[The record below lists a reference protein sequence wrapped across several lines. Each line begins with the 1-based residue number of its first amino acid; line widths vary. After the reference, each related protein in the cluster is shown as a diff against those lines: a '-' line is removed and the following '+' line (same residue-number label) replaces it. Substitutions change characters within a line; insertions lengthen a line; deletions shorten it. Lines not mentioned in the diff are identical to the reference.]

1 MNRFHIDDAGQRTPS
16 HGLTVRNMLFR
27 VLLVIAATTSRP
39 LIAQIVET
47 RIPPIQTEGGR
58 LAGLVLPSGVRA
70 WLGVPFAKPPVNDL
84 RWQPPQPISWNGVWD
99 ADRKMPECMQILR
112 RHDINNYFG
121 EEATSE
127 DCLYLNIWAPPS
139 SKSISKLPVIIFM
152 YGGGGVIGSS
162 TADIYDG
169 TNMAKKGVVFVT
181 INYRIGILGWMAHPE
196 LTKEQ
201 GGHSGNYAYLDQLAA
216 IQWVHKNI
224 SRFGGDSSH
233 VVIGGQSAGASSV
246 SALMHSPLAKGLFQ
260 GAFMSSACSIA
271 PEGPEREASLASGEK
286 MGLEIQRRLGA
297 SDLKHMRYVP
307 ADKIIALQSEARSNL
322 TPGTTVVR
330 TGAVVDNYFT
340 TESKLKMGESHQM
353 SDVPVLANFNSG
365 ESSSPLFEAKTVA
378 DYDQIATKMFGADA
392 EEFLKLYPVKSD
404 AEVIPMADKVATES
418 GIANISRNCGVQ
430 QAKFN
435 TSKVYIDMF
444 DRKHSYAPGVE
455 ILDQDTSTVGAYHSG
470 DLVFWFEDLEA
481 FNKIRHTRD
490 WTDWDRK
497 LANDM
502 SDALIAFARS
512 GNPSTPSFKWPAW
525 SPTSDV
531 FVDFGDTVKVE
542 PFNAK
547 GMEWLAAHR
556 TRGGE
561 RFGFGPSPR
570 GIVTTS
576 ITGPVN

>member
-1 MNRFHIDDAGQRTPS
+1 
-16 HGLTVRNMLFR
+16 
-27 VLLVIAATTSRP
+27 
-39 LIAQIVET
+39 
-47 RIPPIQTEGGR
+47 
-58 LAGLVLPSGVRA
+58 
-70 WLGVPFAKPPVNDL
+70 VNDL
-84 RWQPPQPISWNGVWD
+84 RWQPPQSISWSGVWD

-127 DCLYLNIWAPPS
+127 DCLYLNIWSPPG
-139 SKSISKLPVIIFM
+139 SKANAKLPVIVFM

-216 IQWVHKNI
+216 IKWVHNNI

-286 MGLEIQRRLGA
+286 MGLEIQKRLGA
-297 SDLKHMRYVP
+297 TDLKHMRYVP
-307 ADKIIALQSEARSNL
+307 ADQIIALQSEARSAL
-322 TPGTTVVR
+322 SPGSTVVR

-365 ESSSPLFEAKTVA
+365 ESSSPLFAAKTVA
-378 DYDQIATKMFGADA
+378 VYNEIATKMFGADA
-392 EEFLKLYPVKSD
+392 EEFLKLYPVTSD
-404 AEVIPMADKVATES
+404 SDVVPMANKVASES
-418 GIANISRNCGVQ
+418 GIANMSRNCGVQ

-497 LANDM
+497 LSDEM

-525 SPTSDV
+525 SATSDV
-531 FVDFGDTVKVE
+531 FIDFGDTIKVE

-556 TRGGE
+556 TRGAE
-561 RFGFGPSPR
+561 RPGVGPSPR